1 MRKTG
6 NSPREYSIN
15 YWRRNYDL
23 EKSRVVL
30 LECTDYDE
38 DKVYKIVREG
48 LGLLG
53 GIEKFVSKE
62 ERILL
67 KPNLLKRAVPDQ
79 AITTH
84 PVVFKAV
91 ARILRENGYN
101 RISYG
106 DSPGNGNP
114 AKISD
119 AAGIAGAAEEFEIEE
134 ADFRQGK
141 KVDFPQGRVAKEF
154 VISRGVLEADAIIN
168 VCKMKT
174 HALERITGA
183 VKNMFGCV
191 YGFNKGLSHAKYQ
204 SADRFA
210 KMLCDLHVMI
220 KPRLHIM
227 DGIVAMEGNGPSSG
241 TPVKMNVILMSQDP
255 VALDSVFCRLVHLD
269 PASVPTNVNGEAW
282 GLGNWHEDNI
292 EVLTSQG
299 EKSVEE
305 IVAQYGR
312 MDFDVY
318 RGDIKKA
325 GFHRVE
331 WLMKLIRQRPYVI
344 EKKCIRC
351 GICVKSCP
359 VEGKAIKLDK
369 DRGTVP
375 QYDYDKC
382 IRCYCCQ
389 EMCPKKAIEVK
400 TPFLRRILDKLAS
413 AHL

>member
-1 MRKTG
+1 MKNCNLG
-6 NSPREYSIN
+6 
-15 YWRRNYDL
+15 
-23 EKSRVVL
+23 KSRVAL
-30 LECTDYDE
+30 LQCTDYDE
-38 DKVYKIVREG
+38 DKVYKTVREG
-48 LGLLG
+48 LDLLG
-53 GIEKFVSKE
+53 GIEKFVGKE
-62 ERILL
+62 EKILL
-67 KPNLLKRAVPDQ
+67 KPNLLKRAAPDQ

-84 PVVFKAV
+84 PSVFRSV
-91 ARILRENGYN
+91 ARILREDGYN
-101 RISYG
+101 KIFYG

-114 AKISD
+114 LKASKAS
-119 AAGIAGAAEEFEIEE
+119 GIAAAAKEFEIEQ
-134 ADFRQGK
+134 ADFNQGE
-141 KVDFPQGRVAKEF
+141 KVSFPQGKVAKEF
-154 VISRGVLEADAIIN
+154 IMSRGVMEADAIIN

-174 HALERITGA
+174 HALQRITGA

-191 YGFNKGLSHAKYQ
+191 YGFNKGLSHARYP

-241 TPVKMNVILMSQDP
+241 SPVKMNVILISQDP
-255 VALDSVFCRLVHLD
+255 VALDSVFCRLIHLN
-269 PASVPTNVNGEAW
+269 PESVPTNVNGEAW
-282 GLGNWHEDNI
+282 GLGNCHDDNI
-292 EVLTSQG
+292 EIITPEG
-299 EKSVEE
+299 EKSIEE
-305 IVAQYGR
+305 IVKQYGKP
-312 MDFDVY
+312 DFDVY

-331 WLMKLIRQRPYVI
+331 WLMKLIRQRPYVV

-369 DRGTVP
+369 EKGTP
-375 QYDYDKC
+375 PKYDYDKC

-400 TPFLRRILDKLAS
+400 TPFLRKILDKLAGS
-413 AHL
+413 H